1 MTITELLQDAV
12 SAETLERWKQNAARE
27 MRAFAKRARPFRGI
41 KPTGYYF
48 YIDTKSLTYGL
59 ILRGVKPNAAA
70 NNGFTAPVGKFRKV
84 PKYREKTSFGWR
96 TFDKARETSPRA
108 GVDTLDTDYYGVSA
122 RPSVFFG
129 LRRAGKKIA
138 FGLADG
144 VAVPVYSETG
154 FVEWITQEQADE
166 LARIMEQAGFA
177 ALDTNRR

>member
-1 MTITELLQDAV
+1 MTVTELLKDAV
-12 SAETLERWKQNAARE
+12 SAETLETWKQNAARE

-48 YIDTKSLTYGL
+48 YIDTKALTYGI

-70 NNGFTAPVGKFRKV
+70 DNGFTAPVGKYRKV
-84 PKYREKTSFGWR
+84 PQYREKTSFGWR
-96 TFDKARETSPRA
+96 TFDKEREISTRA
-108 GVDTLDTDYYGVSA
+108 GVDTLQTEYFGVSA

-166 LARIMEQAGFA
+166 LARIMEQAGFS
-177 ALDTNRR
+177 ALYNRR